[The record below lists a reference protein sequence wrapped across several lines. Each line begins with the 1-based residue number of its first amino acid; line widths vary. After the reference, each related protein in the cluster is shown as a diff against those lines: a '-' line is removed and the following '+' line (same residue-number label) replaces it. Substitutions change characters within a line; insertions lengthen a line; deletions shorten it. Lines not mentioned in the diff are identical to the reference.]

1 MKKLLSV
8 LVLASLLT
16 PAVAKAGQAL
26 PLTADHQTQNSIQ
39 LAQQPNNTNQVEGY
53 CFSVENETLSSQA
66 RIYVETGNKVTG
78 TVQATIHDEKQGY
91 YSSYIQTLNGTKS
104 GNQFNLNITTKIE
117 LDTQKTKETWTLNGN
132 TLNTGRTIYERIPC
146 AVSSIRFSP
155 GTRSGSVE
163 NAVVRG
169 SRNIHILKA
178 KQGQVMNLKMTS
190 VENNALFDVVAPN
203 GQVLKSGATQTSLK
217 LPSSGTYEIIIGG
230 TRGNANYKLTVNI
243 R

>member
-1 MKKLLSV
+1 M
-8 LVLASLLT
+8 VLASLLT
-16 PAVAKAGQAL
+16 PVVTKGVQAVPVTVQN
-26 PLTADHQTQNSIQ
+26 QIQNSMQ
-39 LAQQPNNTNQVEGY
+39 FAQRPNHTTQVEGY

-66 RIYVETGNKVTG
+66 RIYVEAGNKVTG
-78 TVQATIHDEKQGY
+78 TVQTTIHNEKEGY
-91 YSSYIQTLNGTKS
+91 YSSYIQTLNGTKA
-104 GNQFNLNITTKIE
+104 GNQLNLNITTKIE

-132 TLNTGRTIYERIPC
+132 TLNTGRTVYERMPC
-146 AVSSIRFSP
+146 TVSSIRFSP
-155 GTRSGSVE
+155 GASSGTVE

-169 SRNIHILKA
+169 SRNIHVLKA

-190 VENNALFDVVAPN
+190 VESNALFDVIAPN

-217 LPSSGTYEIIIGG
+217 LPATGTYEIIIGG

>member
-1 MKKLLSV
+1 MKKLFSIA
-8 LVLASLLT
+8 VLASLLT
-16 PAVAKAGQAL
+16 PAVADGMQAISI
-26 PLTADHQTQNSIQ
+26 PVQNPMQNPVQ
-39 LAQQPNNTNQVEGY
+39 LVQRPNNSTQVEGY

-78 TVQATIHDEKQGY
+78 TVQATIHDEKEGY
-91 YSSYIQTLNGTKS
+91 YSSYIQTLNGTKA
-104 GNQFNLNITTKIE
+104 GNKLNLNITTKIE

-132 TLNTGRTIYERIPC
+132 TLNTGRTVYERMPC
-146 AVSSIRFSP
+146 AVSSLRFAP
-155 GTRSGSVE
+155 GSSSGTVE

-178 KQGQVMNLKMTS
+178 KQGQVMNVKMTS
-190 VENNALFDVVAPN
+190 VENNALFDVIAPN
-203 GQVLKSGATQTSLK
+203 GQQLKEGATQSSLK
-217 LPSSGTYEIIIGG
+217 LPATGMYEIIVAG